1 MGSSRRQ
8 PNRGGPVWTYLF
20 MLVAGVA
27 ALLSLI
33 LLLVGGV
40 RDQ

>member
-1 MGSSRRQ
+1 MASPPRY
-8 PNRGGPVWTYLF
+8 PNGQWPVWTYLF

-27 ALLSLI
+27 ALLSLV

-40 RDQ
+40 RDH

>member
-1 MGSSRRQ
+1 MGSPRRQ
-8 PNRGGPVWTYLF
+8 PNKGWSVWPYLF

-40 RDQ
+40 RD

>member
-1 MGSSRRQ
+1 MASRHRH
-8 PNRGGPVWTYLF
+8 PNKRWPVWTYLF
-20 MLVAGVA
+20 MLIAGVA